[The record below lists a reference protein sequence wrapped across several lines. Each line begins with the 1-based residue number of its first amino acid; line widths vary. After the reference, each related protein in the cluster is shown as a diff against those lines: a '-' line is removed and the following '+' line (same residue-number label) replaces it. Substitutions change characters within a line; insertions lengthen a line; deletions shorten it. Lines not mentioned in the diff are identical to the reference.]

1 MKTSQEVRE
10 ILDKALIWEQRAEQ
24 NCTKILQILTEN
36 GFHDSVEHIKNDEI
50 THQEWVKQLIK
61 FLD

>member
-1 MKTSQEVRE
+1 MKSASEVKE
-10 ILDKALIWEQRAEQ
+10 ILTKALTWEESAEK
-24 NCTKILQILTEN
+24 NCDTILQILTQN
-36 GFHDSVEHIKNDEI
+36 GFHDSVEHIRNDER